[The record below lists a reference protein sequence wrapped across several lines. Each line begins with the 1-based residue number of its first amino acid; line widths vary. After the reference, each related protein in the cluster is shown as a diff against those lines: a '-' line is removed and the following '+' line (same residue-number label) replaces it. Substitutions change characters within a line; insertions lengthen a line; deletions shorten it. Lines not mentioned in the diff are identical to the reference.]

1 MTKKIDCSLPIAQ
14 RIKIER
20 SVRIETSKIHPNN
33 WNANFLTPKAQ
44 RALGGSMKLF
54 TQVAEILVRPHPFI
68 EGEYEII
75 DGEHRY
81 IENLE
86 YLLCHVI
93 TGLTNEECQLLTHA
107 SHGYGEHEPVKLS
120 KSLRD
125 IEAALGDRTFQPI
138 PYTKEDISKMLELA
152 KEKAPPEASEE
163 FTRMIFS
170 VPTDAVEIVRAA
182 LEKVMQE
189 ANIEGENYSVKMG
202 RSLEYLC
209 ADYYG
214 G

>member
-1 MTKKIDCSLPIAQ
+1 MTKIDYSLPIAK
-14 RIKIER
+14 RIQVQR
-20 SVRIETSKIHPNN
+20 SVKIATSKIHPNN

-44 RALGGSMKLF
+44 KALAASMEMF

-81 IENLE
+81 IENPE
-86 YLLCHVI
+86 YLWCHVI
-93 TGLTNEECQLLTHA
+93 TGLTDEEYQLKTHA

-125 IEAALGDRTFQPI
+125 IEKAIGDRAFQPI
-138 PYTKEDISKMLELA
+138 PYTKEDIAKMMETA
-152 KEKAPPEASEE
+152 KDKLPPEASGD
-163 FTRMIFS
+163 FVNLIFS
-170 VPTDAVEIVRAA
+170 VPKDSVDEVE
-182 LEKVMQE
+182 E
-189 ANIEGENYSVKMG
+189 AIDRMAIEGDIKTTSDRARRGMALV
-202 RSLEYLC
+202 YLC
-209 ADYYG
+209 IEKLG

>member
-1 MTKKIDCSLPIAQ
+1 MKNGIDYSLPIAQ
-14 RIKIER
+14 RIHVER
-20 SVRIETSKIHPNN
+20 SVKIETSKIHPNN

-44 RALGGSMKLF
+44 KALGGSMDLF

-68 EGEYEII
+68 ESEYEII

-81 IENLE
+81 IENPE
-86 YLLCHVI
+86 HLLCHVI
-93 TGLTNEECQLLTHA
+93 TGLTDEEYQLLTHA

-125 IEAALGDRTFQPI
+125 IEAALGDRTYLPI
-138 PYTKEDISKMLELA
+138 PFTSADIDKMLEVANKDL
-152 KEKAPPEASEE
+152 PPEATDE
-163 FTRMIFS
+163 FTRMVFS
-170 VPTDAVEIVRAA
+170 VPTDAVDIVRAA

-189 ANIEGENYSVKMG
+189 GNIQGENYNVKAG
-202 RSLEYLC
+202 RALEYLC

>member
-1 MTKKIDCSLPIAQ
+1 MTINYSLPIAQ
-14 RIKIER
+14 RIGIER
-20 SVRIETSKIHPNN
+20 SVKIETSKIHPNN

-44 RALGGSMKLF
+44 KALGESMKMF
-54 TQVAEILVRPHPFI
+54 TQVQEVLVRPHPFI

-81 IENLE
+81 IENPE
-86 YLLCHVI
+86 YLWCHII
-93 TGLTNEECQLLTHA
+93 TNLTDAEYQLKTHA

-125 IEAALGDRTFQPI
+125 ITEELGDRALAVV
-138 PYTKEDISKMLELA
+138 PYTKEDLAKMLEGA
-152 KEKAPPEASEE
+152 KENLPPEASDE

-170 VPTDAVEIVRAA
+170 VPTDAVEIVRAT
-182 LEKVMQE
+182 LEKVMQQG
-189 ANIEGENYSVKMG
+189 NIDGENYNVKLG
-202 RSLEYLC
+202 RALEYLC

>member
-1 MTKKIDCSLPIAQ
+1 MTKIDYSLPIAKRIQIQ
-14 RIKIER
+14 RSVKIE
-20 SVRIETSKIHPNN
+20 TQKIHPNN
-33 WNANFLTPKAQ
+33 WNANFLTPKSQ
-44 RALGGSMKLF
+44 KALGGSMELF

-81 IENLE
+81 IENPE

-93 TGLTNEECQLLTHA
+93 TGLTDEECQLLTHA

-125 IEAALGDRTFQPI
+125 IEKAIGDRTFQPI
-138 PYTKEDISKMLELA
+138 PSTKDDISKMMEAA
-152 KEKAPPEASEE
+152 KDKLPPEASGD
-163 FTRMIFS
+163 FTRMVFS
-170 VPTDAVEIVRAA
+170 VPTDAVDIVRAA

-189 ANIEGENYSVKMG
+189 GGIEGENYSVKLG